1 MGLDPKLRARVREG
15 LENTPTSGML
25 VRVEV
30 LLRTNEKIKEIAER
44 HDTTMQSVV
53 ELAIDLLDDIDKSR
67 I

>member
-15 LENTPTSGML
+15 LSQKQAEREITMIRLMPATK
-25 VRVEV
+25 
-30 LLRTNEKIKEIAER
+30 EKIKEIAER